1 MNATEPRTSFSG
13 NFPANEDDR
22 LEIRNQLER
31 ILAHPQFQNSRRY
44 PALLRYVVEK
54 TLEGNGASL
63 KERTIGIKVF
73 GREPSYDTNLDHTVR
88 TSAGEVRKRLAQY
101 YVESDREGEIRIDL
115 PAGSYVPQFRHRRPE
130 KVPGL
135 HIEESGA
142 ETLAPPEINE
152 ASVAGRPLGRGIIL
166 SAIGLAILIVAG
178 IAWTRGNWPPQ
189 SALDQFWT
197 PISASAYPITLCIGP
212 PLWKE
217 AANGFEDSV
226 APPTLREVPN
236 QRQRVAFFDAVTLAR
251 LTAFLAV
258 KGKTFRALY
267 APQISLADLRQGPAI
282 LIGAFN
288 NDWTLLLTGPLRYR
302 FQRDAEFHITSI
314 RDEQNPSR
322 NDWKVDRRTPD
333 LDLTED
339 YSIVSRVSDPT
350 TGETVIVAAG
360 ITKYGTMAAGEFLTS
375 SRLNELT
382 RYAPRDWRRKNL
394 QVVLATKVV
403 KGSPGPP
410 RVLAAYFW

>member
-1 MNATEPRTSFSG
+1 MNATEPRTSVTG
-13 NFPANEDDR
+13 HFPANEDDR

-31 ILAHPQFQNSRRY
+31 VLAHPQFQNSRRY
-44 PALLRYVVEK
+44 PALLRYVVER
-54 TLEGNGASL
+54 TLEGSGATL
-63 KERTIGIKVF
+63 KERTIGIEVF
-73 GREPSYDTNLDHTVR
+73 GREPNYDTNLDHTVR

-101 YVESDREGEIRIDL
+101 YVESDREAEIRIDL
-115 PAGSYVPQFRHRRPE
+115 PAGSYVPQFRHRRQE
-130 KVPGL
+130 KIPAL
-135 HIEESGA
+135 HVEENGA
-142 ETLAPPEINE
+142 ETVAPPEI
-152 ASVAGRPLGRGIIL
+152 VAAEVAAPPLRRRIFL
-166 SAIGLAILIVAG
+166 LAIGLATLIVAG
-178 IAWTRGNWPPQ
+178 IAWTRGNWAPQ

-197 PISASAYPITLCIGP
+197 PISASSNPITLCIGP
-212 PLWKE
+212 PLWKDVE
-217 AANGFEDSV
+217 AGSEDS
-226 APPTLREVPN
+226 AASRTLREGAG

-288 NDWTLLLTGPLRYR
+288 NDWTLLLTGPLRYS
-302 FQRDAEFHITSI
+302 FQRDEAFHITSI

-322 NDWKVDRRTPD
+322 NDWKVDRRIPD

-339 YSIVSRVSDPT
+339 YAIVSRVSDPT

-375 SRLNELT
+375 PRLNDLT
-382 RYAPRDWRRKNL
+382 SYAPRDWRRKNL
-394 QVVLATKVV
+394 QIILGTKVV

-410 RVLAAYFW
+410 RVLATYFW

>member
-54 TLEGNGASL
+54 TLEGNGTSL
-63 KERTIGIKVF
+63 KERTIGIEVF
-73 GREPSYDTNLDHTVR
+73 GREPNYDTNLDHTVR

-101 YVESDREGEIRIDL
+101 YVDSDREGEIRIDL
-115 PAGSYVPQFRHRRPE
+115 PAGSYIPHFRHRWQE
-130 KVPGL
+130 KIPSL
-135 HIEESGA
+135 HVEDEGA
-142 ETLAPPEINE
+142 KTLAPLEIAE
-152 ASVAGRPLGRGIIL
+152 AAVAGKPLGRRIL
-166 SAIGLAILIVAG
+166 PAIGLATLIVAG
-178 IAWTRGNWPPQ
+178 IAWTRGNWVPK

-197 PISASAYPITLCIGP
+197 PISASASPITLSVGP
-212 PLWKE
+212 PLAPALGDS
-217 AANGFEDSV
+217 AAPRTLSEDYR
-226 APPTLREVPN
+226 L
-236 QRQRVAFFDAVTLAR
+236 RQRVAFFDAVTLAR

-258 KGKTFRALY
+258 KGKNFKVLY
-267 APQISLADLRQGPAI
+267 APLISLADLRQGPAI

-288 NDWTLLLTGPLRYR
+288 NDWTLRLAGPLRYN
-302 FQRDAEFHITSI
+302 FQRDADYHITSI

-322 NDWKVDRRTPD
+322 NDWKIDRRTPD

-394 QVVLATKVV
+394 QVILATKVV

>member
-1 MNATEPRTSFSG
+1 MNATEPRTSFTG

-44 PALLRYVVEK
+44 PALLRYVVER
-54 TLEGNGASL
+54 TLEGNGTSL
-63 KERTIGIKVF
+63 KERTIGIEVF
-73 GREPSYDTNLDHTVR
+73 GREPNYDTNLDHTVR

-115 PAGSYVPQFRHRRPE
+115 PAGSYVPQFRHRRLE
-130 KVPGL
+130 KIPAL
-135 HIEESGA
+135 HIEDDGA
-142 ETLAPPEINE
+142 ETLAPPEITK
-152 ASVAGRPLGRGIIL
+152 AAVAGQPLRRGLIL
-166 SAIGLAILIVAG
+166 SAVGLAILVVVAIV
-178 IAWTRGNWPPQ
+178 WRNWVPQ

-197 PISASAYPITLCIGP
+197 PVSASANPITLCIGP

-217 AANGFEDSV
+217 VEAGIEDSA
-226 APPTLREVPN
+226 APRTLRDVSS
-236 QRQRVAFFDAVTLAR
+236 QRQRVAFFDAVTMAR

-258 KGKTFRALY
+258 KGKTFKALY

-288 NDWTLLLTGPLRYR
+288 NDWTLLLTGPLRYS

-350 TGETVIVAAG
+350 TGETVVVAAG
-360 ITKYGTMAAGEFLTS
+360 ITKFGTMAAGEFLTS

-382 RYAPRDWRRKNL
+382 KYAPRDWRRKNL
-394 QVVLATKVV
+394 QVILATKVV

-410 RVLAAYFW
+410 RVLATYFW

>member
-1 MNATEPRTSFSG
+1 MNATEPRTCFTG
-13 NFPANEDDR
+13 RFPANEDDR

-63 KERTIGIKVF
+63 KERTIGIEVF
-73 GREPSYDTNLDHTVR
+73 GREPNYDTNLDHTVR

-101 YVESDREGEIRIDL
+101 YVESDREDEIRIDL

-135 HIEESGA
+135 PIEENGA
-142 ETLAPPEINE
+142 EALAPPKITE
-152 ASVAGRPLGRGIIL
+152 APVARRPLGRGFIL
-166 SAIGLAILIVAG
+166 SAIGLATLIAAG
-178 IAWTRGNWPPQ
+178 IAWTRGNWAPRN
-189 SALDQFWT
+189 ALDQFWT
-197 PISASAYPITLCIGP
+197 PISASASPITLSVGP
-212 PLWKE
+212 PL
-217 AANGFEDSV
+217 APALGDSV
-226 APPTLREVPN
+226 APRTLGEDYRL
-236 QRQRVAFFDAVTLAR
+236 RQRVAFFDAVTLAR

-258 KGKTFRALY
+258 RGKTFKVLY
-267 APQISLADLRQGPAI
+267 APLISLADLRQGPAI

-288 NDWTLLLTGPLRYR
+288 NDWTLRLAGPLRYS

-314 RDEQNPSR
+314 RDEQNPGR

-382 RYAPRDWRRKNL
+382 KYAPRDWTRKNL
-394 QVVLATKVV
+394 QVILATKVV

-410 RVLAAYFW
+410 RVLASYFW